1 MKPVLLI
8 DFGSTYTK
16 TTCVDVESARILG
29 TAQSYTTVETDVG
42 EGLENALRELR
53 AQTGISEFAERYAC
67 SSAAGGLRM
76 IASGLVPTLTT
87 EAAKRAALGAGA
99 KVIRTYCYEMT
110 EDDLEEIRALRPD
123 ILLLCGGTDG
133 GNRECIEYNAKA
145 VASLKPSF
153 PIVLAGNRAAAGNCR
168 RALEAAGAEVI
179 QCENVMPAFNTLN
192 VAPCQ
197 KAIREVFLRRII
209 SAKGLTKASE
219 LISGILMPTPAAVL
233 TALTLFA
240 ENFGELAA
248 VDLGGAT
255 TDVYSIAKGLPSR
268 AGTVLR
274 GLPEPYAKRTVEGD
288 IGMRYSAHGVA
299 DAAGIPRIAAVAN
312 TSEAVVEAWLERVR
326 ETPGVLAETE
336 EEKAMD
342 FALASL
348 AIETGLT
355 RHSGSIEEVFT
366 PMGLAFQ
373 QTGKDLTRV
382 KHLLLTGGALIHTGR
397 AEEMAARAMAAVPP
411 QSLAPREA
419 QIILDRHYILSAMGL
434 LSQKYQETA
443 REIMGREF
451 L

>member
-1 MKPVLLI
+1 M
-8 DFGSTYTK
+8 
-16 TTCVDVESARILG
+16 
-29 TAQSYTTVETDVG
+29 
-42 EGLENALRELR
+42 
-53 AQTGISEFAERYAC
+53 
-67 SSAAGGLRM
+67 
-76 IASGLVPTLTT
+76 
-87 EAAKRAALGAGA
+87 
-99 KVIRTYCYEMT
+99 
-110 EDDLEEIRALRPD
+110 
-123 ILLLCGGTDG
+123 
-133 GNRECIEYNAKA
+133 
-145 VASLKPSF
+145 
-153 PIVLAGNRAAAGNCR
+153 LAGNRAAAGSCR

-197 KAIREVFLRRII
+197 KAIREVFLRRIV

-299 DAAGIPRIAAVAN
+299 DAAGVPRIAAAAE
-312 TSEAVVEAWLERVR
+312 TSEAAVEAWLARVR

-373 QTGKDLTRV
+373 QTGKDLTQV

-419 QIILDRHYILSAMGL
+419 RIILDRHYILSAMGL

>member
-16 TTCVDVESARILG
+16 TTCVDVASARILG

-53 AQTGISEFAERYAC
+53 AQTGISEFVERYAC

-110 EDDLEEIRALRPD
+110 EDDLEEIRALSPD

-133 GNRECIEYNAKA
+133 GNRDCIERNAKA

-153 PIVLAGNRAAAGNCR
+153 PIVLAGNRAAAGSCR

-197 KAIREVFLRRII
+197 KAIREVFLRRIV

-299 DAAGIPRIAAVAN
+299 DAAGVPRIAAAAE
-312 TSEAVVEAWLERVR
+312 TSEAAVEAWLARVR

-373 QTGKDLTRV
+373 QTGKDLTQV

-419 QIILDRHYILSAMGL
+419 RIILDRHYILSAMGL

>member
-16 TTCVDVESARILG
+16 TTCVDVASARILG

-110 EDDLEEIRALRPD
+110 EDDLEEIRALSPD

-133 GNRECIEYNAKA
+133 GNRDCIERNAKA

-153 PIVLAGNRAAAGNCR
+153 PIVLAGNRAAAGGCR

-197 KAIREVFLRRII
+197 KAIREVFLRRIV

-233 TALTLFA
+233 TALMLFA

-299 DAAGIPRIAAVAN
+299 DAAGVPRIAAAAE
-312 TSEAVVEAWLERVR
+312 TSEAAVEAW
-326 ETPGVLAETE
+326 
-336 EEKAMD
+336 
-342 FALASL
+342 
-348 AIETGLT
+348 
-355 RHSGSIEEVFT
+355 
-366 PMGLAFQ
+366 Q
-373 QTGKDLTRV
+373 QTGKDLTQV

-419 QIILDRHYILSAMGL
+419 RIILDRHYILSAMGL

>member
-16 TTCVDVESARILG
+16 TTCVDVASARILG

-110 EDDLEEIRALRPD
+110 EDDLDEIRALSPD

-133 GNRECIEYNAKA
+133 GNRDCIERNAKA

-153 PIVLAGNRAAAGNCR
+153 PIVLAGNRAAAGSCR

-197 KAIREVFLRRII
+197 KAIREVFLRRIV

-299 DAAGIPRIAAVAN
+299 DAAGVPRIAAAAE
-312 TSEAVVEAWLERVR
+312 TSEAAVEAWLARVR

-373 QTGKDLTRV
+373 QTGKDLTQV

-419 QIILDRHYILSAMGL
+419 RIILDRHYILSAMGL